1 MKQLQAQ
8 APRQDTEHGAKLKE
22 QRFVIDDLRRNYRS
36 ERAVSAQLHLLE
48 AIERSQAAI
57 SSLLDRFSP
66 HIEQLDMCKKENVS
80 SCTKGGME

>member
-1 MKQLQAQ
+1 MTQLHRQASNQ
-8 APRQDTEHGAKLKE
+8 VAEHGAKLKE
-22 QRFVIDDLRRNYRS
+22 QRSVTDALRRNYRS

-66 HIEQLDMCKKENVS
+66 HAEHLATCKKEKV
-80 SCTKGGME
+80 